1 MTAQPMHCAISLLGR
16 LVCYVRRAG
25 YSRPVVAMRFR
36 ETRSVR
42 ILFATPAKTF
52 RRNRHENNMPE
63 SNTMPDRSLL
73 DACRC
78 VTNLLRRHSELASR
92 RYTEYRERG

>member
-1 MTAQPMHCAISLLGR
+1 
-16 LVCYVRRAG
+16 
-25 YSRPVVAMRFR
+25 MRFR

-78 VTNLLRRHSELASR
+78 VTNCYGVIVKLRHGGIQDIEKVGGGVPAEEDGGGGYLEKGQGFLERFFGACSR
-92 RYTEYRERG
+92 